1 MSHRPAI
8 VARMQSQ
15 VGADAHP
22 SELRIVPAQ
31 QAPFADIEAVFGTRG
46 DPSTCWCQWY
56 KIPGSDWRD
65 EPAELAA
72 KLERQIETAEH
83 GGPGLVA
90 YDGETP
96 VGWCAVE
103 PRPALPRLQR
113 KRIVTTGSL
122 EHEFDDESVWAVTC
136 FVVPRAHRKQGVGGA
151 LAEAAVAYA
160 REQGARVLEA
170 YGVDPTARAKVPAA
184 DLFPGTVSMFER
196 AGFIEVARPTPSR
209 AVMQVRFD

>member
-1 MSHRPAI
+1 MRS
-8 VARMQSQ
+8 VASPESPTT
-15 VGADAHP
+15 D
-22 SELRIVPAQ
+22 LRIVPAQ
-31 QAPFADIEAVFGTRG
+31 TVPFADVEAVFGTKG
-46 DPSTCWCQWY
+46 DPATCWCQWY

-65 EPAELAA
+65 DPAELAA
-72 KLERQIETAEH
+72 KLERQITTAEH

-103 PRPALPRLQR
+103 PRPALPRLKS
-113 KRIVTTGSL
+113 KRIVTKGSS
-122 EHEFDDESVWAVTC
+122 EPQFDDESVWAVTC
-136 FVVPRAHRKQGVGGA
+136 FVVPRAHRKRGVGGA

-170 YGVDPTARAKVPAA
+170 YGVDPSARAKVPAA

-196 AGFIEVARPTPSR
+196 AGFTEVARPTPSR